1 MTAAGRASGGTAQEG
16 RASGAT
22 EQGSRVS
29 GVKAAGR
36 GVSRV
41 ALLVGGLVLLA
52 VVAVV
57 SIGIGARSVPP
68 AEVVRALLDFRGTD
82 DHVIVRDVRA
92 PRALL
97 AVAVGAALAVAGA
110 LIQTLAR
117 NPLAEPGILGVTA
130 GAGFAIT
137 LGSALGLTGG
147 QAGELGFSVVGSV
160 LAALLVAAVGRRS
173 PLRLVLTGVALTAV
187 LSGVAM
193 GLRLMVP
200 DVFDAYRFW
209 SVGSLAVREQAPLAW
224 PLTAIGVCLVGAL
237 LLSRTLNVLTLGES
251 VANTLGASVGR
262 VRIAALA
269 LITVLSGAAT
279 AVAGPILFVG
289 LIVPHLVRRPAGGSV
304 PWLMAYTMVVG
315 PILLLVADIGSRVL
329 LPTGEVP
336 VAIVTA
342 FLGGPM
348 LIWAVRRHGAG
359 AL

>member
-1 MTAAGRASGGTAQEG
+1 MTAGGRTAE
-16 RASGAT
+16 
-22 EQGSRVS
+22 
-29 GVKAAGR
+29 AAGTR
-36 GVSRV
+36 RAVPRA
-41 ALLVGGLVLLA
+41 ALLAGGLVLLA
-52 VVAVV
+52 AVAVV
-57 SIGIGARSVPP
+57 SIGVGARSIPP
-68 AEVVRALLDFRGTD
+68 AEVVRALLHFRGTD

-137 LGSALGLTGG
+137 LGSGVGLAAGQTGQLGCAL
-147 QAGELGFSVVGSV
+147 AGSV

-187 LSGVAM
+187 LNGVALGM
-193 GLRLMVP
+193 RMMLP

-209 SVGSLAVREQAPLAW
+209 SVGSLAAREQAPLAL
-224 PLTAIGVCLVGAL
+224 PLAAIGVSLAGAL
-237 LLSRTLNVLTLGES
+237 LLSRALNALALGEN
-251 VANTLGASVGR
+251 VAHALGAGVGR
-262 VRIAALA
+262 VRGAALV

-289 LIVPHLVRRPAGGSV
+289 LMVPHLVRKPAAGSV
-304 PWLMAYTMVVG
+304 PWLILYSMVLG
-315 PILLLVADIGSRVL
+315 PVLLLIADMGSRVL

>member
-1 MTAAGRASGGTAQEG
+1 MTAAGRTT
-16 RASGAT
+16 GAAT
-22 EQGSRVS
+22 TQ
-29 GVKAAGR
+29 R
-36 GVSRV
+36 GVPQ
-41 ALLVGGLVLLA
+41 AGLLIGGLVLLA
-52 VVAVV
+52 AIAVV
-57 SIGIGARSVPP
+57 SVGVGARSISPVD
-68 AEVVRALLDFRGTD
+68 VVRALLDHQGTD

-117 NPLAEPGILGVTA
+117 NPLAEPGVLGVTA

-137 LGSALGLTGG
+137 LGSGLGFAAG
-147 QAGELGFSVVGSV
+147 QAGQLGCAVLGSV

-187 LSGVAM
+187 LTGVALGM
-193 GLRLMVP
+193 RLMLP
-200 DVFDAYRFW
+200 DVFDVYRFW
-209 SVGSLAVREQAPLAW
+209 SVGSLAAREQAPLVW
-224 PLTAIGVCLVGAL
+224 PLTAIVVCLVGAL
-237 LLSRTLNVLTLGES
+237 ALSRALNALTMGES
-251 VANTLGASVGR
+251 VAHTLGAEVNR
-262 VRIAALA
+262 VRAITLV

-289 LIVPHLVRRPAGGSV
+289 LIVPHLVRRIAAGSV
-304 PWLMAYTMVVG
+304 PWLVLHSMVLG

-336 VAIVTA
+336 VAVVTA

-348 LIWAVRRHGAG
+348 LIWAVRRFGEG
-359 AL
+359 SL

>member
-1 MTAAGRASGGTAQEG
+1 MTAAHHASRTVGTRRAVPRTGI
-16 RASGAT
+16 
-22 EQGSRVS
+22 
-29 GVKAAGR
+29 
-36 GVSRV
+36 
-41 ALLVGGLVLLA
+41 LVGGTVLLA
-52 VVAVV
+52 AVAVL
-57 SIGIGARSVPP
+57 SIGVGARPVPP
-68 AEVVRALLDFRGTD
+68 AEVVRALVDFQGTD
-82 DHVIVRDVRA
+82 DHITVRDVRA

-137 LGSALGLTGG
+137 VGSALGPAVG
-147 QAGELGFSVVGSV
+147 QAGELGFAIIGSV

-187 LSGVAM
+187 LSGVALGM
-193 GLRLMVP
+193 RLMLP

-209 SVGSLAVREQAPLAW
+209 SVGSLAAREQAPLTL
-224 PLTAIGVCLVGAL
+224 PLAAIGVCLFGAL
-237 LLSRTLNVLTLGES
+237 LLSRSLNALALGEN
-251 VANTLGASVGR
+251 VAHTLGAQVNR
-262 VRIAALA
+262 VRAVALL

-304 PWLMAYTMVVG
+304 PWLMLYTMVLG
-315 PILLLVADIGSRVL
+315 PILLLIADMGSRVL

-348 LIWAVRRHGAG
+348 LIWAVRRYGAG
-359 AL
+359 SL

>member
-1 MTAAGRASGGTAQEG
+1 MTLAGRAPEAPGTR
-16 RASGAT
+16 RAGPRT
-22 EQGSRVS
+22 GPQI
-29 GVKAAGR
+29 
-36 GVSRV
+36 
-41 ALLVGGLVLLA
+41 ALLVGGVVLLA
-52 VVAVV
+52 VVAVLSV
-57 SIGIGARSVPP
+57 GVGARHIAPT
-68 AEVVRALLDFRGTD
+68 EVVRALVDSWGTD

-137 LGSALGLTGG
+137 VGSGLGLAAG
-147 QAGELGFSVVGSV
+147 QSGQLGWSVTGSV

-187 LSGVAM
+187 LGGIAL
-193 GLRLMVP
+193 GLRLMLP
-200 DVFDAYRFW
+200 DTFDVYRFW
-209 SVGSLAVREQAPLAW
+209 SVGSLASREQAPLAW
-224 PLTAIGVCLVGAL
+224 PLTAIAVSLLGAL
-237 LLSRTLNVLTLGES
+237 LLSRALNALALGEN
-251 VANTLGASVGR
+251 VAQTLGASVVR
-262 VRIAALA
+262 VRAFALV

-279 AVAGPILFVG
+279 AVAGPILFIG

-304 PWLMAYTMVVG
+304 PWLLLYSMVLG
-315 PILLLVADIGSRVL
+315 PILLLIADIGSRVL

-348 LIWAVRRHGAG
+348 LIWAVRRYGAG
-359 AL
+359 SL

>member
-1 MTAAGRASGGTAQEG
+1 MTAADHAPRTVGTRRAVPQ
-16 RASGAT
+16 
-22 EQGSRVS
+22 
-29 GVKAAGR
+29 AGI
-36 GVSRV
+36 
-41 ALLVGGLVLLA
+41 LVGGLVLLA
-52 VVAVV
+52 AVAVLSV
-57 SIGIGARSVPP
+57 GVGARPVPP
-68 AEVVRALLDFRGTD
+68 AEVVRALVDFQGTD
-82 DHVIVRDVRA
+82 DHITVRDVRA

-137 LGSALGLTGG
+137 VGSALGLAAG
-147 QAGELGFSVVGSV
+147 QAGELGFAIIGSV

-187 LSGVAM
+187 LSGVALGM
-193 GLRLMVP
+193 RLMLP

-209 SVGSLAVREQAPLAW
+209 SVGSLAAREQAPLTL
-224 PLTAIGVCLVGAL
+224 PLAAIAVCLSGAL
-237 LLSRTLNVLTLGES
+237 LLSRSLNALSLGES
-251 VANTLGASVGR
+251 VAHTLGAGVNR
-262 VRIAALA
+262 VRAVALV

-289 LIVPHLVRRPAGGSV
+289 LIVPHLVRRPAAGSV
-304 PWLMAYTMVVG
+304 PWLMLYTMVLG
-315 PILLLVADIGSRVL
+315 PILLLIADMGSRVL

-348 LIWAVRRHGAG
+348 LIWAVRRYGAG
-359 AL
+359 SL

>member
-1 MTAAGRASGGTAQEG
+1 MTAGGRTAE
-16 RASGAT
+16 
-22 EQGSRVS
+22 
-29 GVKAAGR
+29 AAGTR
-36 GVSRV
+36 RAVPRA
-41 ALLVGGLVLLA
+41 ALLAGGLVLLA
-52 VVAVV
+52 AVAVV
-57 SIGIGARSVPP
+57 SVGVGARSIPP
-68 AEVVRALLDFRGTD
+68 AEVVRALLHFQGTD

-137 LGSALGLTGG
+137 LGSGVGLAAGQTGQLGCAL
-147 QAGELGFSVVGSV
+147 AGSV

-187 LSGVAM
+187 LNGVALGM
-193 GLRLMVP
+193 RMMLP

-209 SVGSLAVREQAPLAW
+209 SVGSLAAREQAPLAL
-224 PLTAIGVCLVGAL
+224 PLAAIGVSLAGAL
-237 LLSRTLNVLTLGES
+237 LLSRALNALALGEN
-251 VANTLGASVGR
+251 VAHALGAGVGR
-262 VRIAALA
+262 VRGAALV

-289 LIVPHLVRRPAGGSV
+289 LMVPHLVRKPAAGSV
-304 PWLMAYTMVVG
+304 PWLILYSMVLG
-315 PILLLVADIGSRVL
+315 PVLLLIADMGSRVL